1 MLWLASS
8 RLARKLPCKRICTP
22 IIDYL
27 AIGQSHFL
35 LTNQQFIFIHTQWK
49 LVYGIGTLSLLISHH
64 ALLASSRLARKLP
77 CKCIFTPI
85 IDALQQRIV
94 ATLDSLEVKTHEV
107 EVKGGRSI
115 KATRSQSNRTVIDE
129 TGLKK
134 SLGETLWNKVSSR
147 VLDKKKLE
155 AFIASGE
162 VSATAVAKC
171 STENEG
177 KPYIRITA

>member
-1 MLWLASS
+1 MAKMKAIALQLNED
-8 RLARKLPCKRICTP
+8 
-22 IIDYL
+22 II
-27 AIGQSHFL
+27 
-35 LTNQQFIFIHTQWK
+35 
-49 LVYGIGTLSLLISHH
+49 
-64 ALLASSRLARKLP
+64 ALDELRRQKDELED
-77 CKCIFTPI
+77 T

-107 EVKGGRSI
+107 EVKGGRTI

-129 TGLKK
+129 VGLKK

-162 VSATAVAKC
+162 VNPTTVAKC

>member
-1 MLWLASS
+1 MAKMKAIQMQLNED
-8 RLARKLPCKRICTP
+8 
-22 IIDYL
+22 IIALDEL
-27 AIGQSHFL
+27 RRQKDEL
-35 LTNQQFIFIHTQWK
+35 E
-49 LVYGIGTLSLLISHH
+49 GT
-64 ALLASSRLARKLP
+64 
-77 CKCIFTPI
+77 

-94 ATLDSLEVKTHEV
+94 ATLDSLEVKSHEV

-115 KATRSQSNRTVIDE
+115 KATRSQNNRTVIDE
-129 TGLKK
+129 IALKK
-134 SLGETLWNKVSSR
+134 AMGESLWNKVSSR

>member
-1 MLWLASS
+1 MAKMKAVAQQLNDDVIALDAL
-8 RLARKLPCKRICTP
+8 RRKKDELEDT
-22 IIDYL
+22 
-27 AIGQSHFL
+27 
-35 LTNQQFIFIHTQWK
+35 
-49 LVYGIGTLSLLISHH
+49 
-64 ALLASSRLARKLP
+64 
-77 CKCIFTPI
+77 

-94 ATLDSLEVKTHEV
+94 LTLDSLEVKTHSV
-107 EVKGGRSI
+107 EGEGGRTI

-155 AFIASGE
+155 AYIASGE
-162 VSATAVAKC
+162 VNPTTVAKC

>member
-1 MLWLASS
+1 MAKMKAIQMQLNED
-8 RLARKLPCKRICTP
+8 
-22 IIDYL
+22 IIALDEL
-27 AIGQSHFL
+27 RRQKEDL
-35 LTNQQFIFIHTQWK
+35 E
-49 LVYGIGTLSLLISHH
+49 GT
-64 ALLASSRLARKLP
+64 
-77 CKCIFTPI
+77 

-94 ATLDSLEVKTHEV
+94 AALDSIEVKSHEV
-107 EVKGGRSI
+107 EVNGGRTI
-115 KATRSQSNRTVIDE
+115 KATRSQNNRTVIDE
-129 TGLKK
+129 IALKK
-134 SLGETLWNKVSSR
+134 AMGESLWNKVSSR